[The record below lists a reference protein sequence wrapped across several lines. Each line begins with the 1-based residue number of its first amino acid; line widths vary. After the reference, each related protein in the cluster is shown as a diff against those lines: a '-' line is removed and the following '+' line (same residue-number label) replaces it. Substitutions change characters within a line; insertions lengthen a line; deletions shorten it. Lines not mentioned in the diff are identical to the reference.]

1 MMRFPM
7 ISAAIFAGSALLA
20 PASALACNPIE
31 ALFGACR
38 MEVFRP
44 AYNNQKDVYAPRPA
58 VRAHAAR
65 QVKARA
71 VMANEGGVSGKETP
85 LKATADAPIGSLALF
100 REDPTLRTGD
110 VVVTNE
116 GFRIYRNG
124 QFAAIGT
131 KGSLAALEKAS
142 MMGRV
147 PQNRLQTVADSRR

>member
-1 MMRFPM
+1 M
-7 ISAAIFAGSALLA
+7 A

-38 MEVFRP
+38 MEIFRP
-44 AYNNQKDVYAPRPA
+44 AYTYQQDVYAPRPA
-58 VRAHAAR
+58 ARAHATRQAR
-65 QVKARA
+65 VKA
-71 VMANEGGVSGKETP
+71 MADKGGVSGKETP

-100 REDPTLRTGD
+100 REDPTLRNGD

-124 QFAAIGT
+124 QFAAIGA
-131 KGSLAALEKAS
+131 KGRLAALEKAS
-142 MMGRV
+142 MMARV